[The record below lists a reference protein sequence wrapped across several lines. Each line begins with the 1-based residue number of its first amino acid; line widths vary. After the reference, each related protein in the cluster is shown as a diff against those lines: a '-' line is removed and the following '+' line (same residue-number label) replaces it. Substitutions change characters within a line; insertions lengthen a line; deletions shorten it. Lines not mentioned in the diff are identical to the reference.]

1 MNTSRLH
8 KTSKR
13 RRQVYLRK
21 LVLVVFAAV
30 LVAGLSLFPGSVLV
44 DAHDSAETVMYKY
57 YKSIEIQEGDSLWSI
72 AVENMSEEY
81 STINEYI
88 EEVMEINNLN
98 STQIHEG
105 QYLIV
110 SYYDILE

>member
-1 MNTSRLH
+1 MNTNRSYR
-8 KTSKR
+8 TSKR
-13 RRQVYLRK
+13 RRQVYLK
-21 LVLVVFAAV
+21 KVFLVVFAAV

-44 DAHDSAETVMYKY
+44 DAHDTNETVMYKY

-72 AVENMSEEY
+72 AEDHMSEEY
-81 STINEYI
+81 SSIHEYI
-88 EEVMEINNLN
+88 DEVVEINNLN

-110 SYYDILE
+110 GYYDVLE